1 MIVGP
6 PSIDGCIP
14 FFLFVSDGHVAA
26 ATSTG
31 GITCKMAG
39 RVGDSPLLGAGAFAD
54 DAMGAAST
62 TGHGESIMKTL
73 LAFRVLQAASL
84 LSSSSSSSSFSS
96 SLAPPSEE
104 DEERMLS
111 ALRNGIK
118 ISEKQNISS
127 SNNSNNNAM
136 AAACHDELRAMFDR
150 VGGCGGVVAISRDGT
165 PGLFHTT
172 EKMPWALAGGTLGAG
187 EVRSGMDAS
196 EAPPDL
202 SVAVIRK

>member
-1 MIVGP
+1 
-6 PSIDGCIP
+6 
-14 FFLFVSDGHVAA
+14 
-26 ATSTG
+26 
-31 GITCKMAG
+31 MAG

-84 LSSSSSSSSFSS
+84 LSSSSSSSSSSFSS

-172 EKMPWALAGGTLGAG
+172 EKMPWALARGTTLGAG

>member
-1 MIVGP
+1 
-6 PSIDGCIP
+6 
-14 FFLFVSDGHVAA
+14 
-26 ATSTG
+26 
-31 GITCKMAG
+31 MAG

-84 LSSSSSSSSFSS
+84 LSSSSSSSFSS

>member
-6 PSIDGCIP
+6 PSIDGCIR

-84 LSSSSSSSSFSS
+84 LSSSSSFSS